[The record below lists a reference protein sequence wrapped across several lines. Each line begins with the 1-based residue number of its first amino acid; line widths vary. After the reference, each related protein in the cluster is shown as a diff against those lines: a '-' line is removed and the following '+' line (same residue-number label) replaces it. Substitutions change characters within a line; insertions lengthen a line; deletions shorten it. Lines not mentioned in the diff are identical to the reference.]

1 MNILIED
8 AETQEYLASDGHWTK
23 KTDDGRSFATT
34 RTAYTAAQKEPIGKF
49 NIVWYFSNT
58 DQFIN
63 LDHGSG
69 KGK

>member
-8 AETQEYLASDGHWTK
+8 AETQEYVTSEGRWTK
-23 KTDDGRSFATT
+23 KTNEAKSFATT
-34 RTAYTAAQKEPIGKF
+34 RAAYSAAQTEPIGNF
-49 NIVWYFSNT
+49 NIVWSLN
-58 DQFIN
+58 DPKQLIN